1 MRLGFNGFR
10 GFSNLS
16 NSIELKNITIL
27 TGKNSS
33 GKSSFIKLINLI
45 SKSIKDCDNLYEI
58 TKLIIDT
65 SNDFAGGLDN
75 LINNE
80 EGVKCIIEFRPK
92 FYFNIHVLHLNFV
105 HIDYKLVLTTLE
117 IFNTEDKK
125 NKKPLITINNST
137 ITVDCYSL
145 FKQYQLFFY
154 RYNVCEEHRLIN
166 GDRTF
171 TKDYKTKYLNKGSKK
186 DLTEWYRFHSG
197 DILLN
202 SLASVLHTDNLVFN
216 GLNADDKNIGEYFI
230 LNDKFLELEYSNNE
244 IKQLVSSLEDK
255 ESIEDYVQEKKNQN
269 KGYDLIKELSK
280 LQKVIYSNYIVETK
294 SLKFEELGS
303 SDMEYIYVVDEFTN
317 SSELN
322 YTLEEIT
329 KLFINNPTAY
339 NLTMG
344 SLLIY
349 QDSIVEIF
357 NLLKR
362 TSFHSNVKN
371 LTRRS
376 YSIFEDDNNFSVF
389 LKLWKILGPTRKKET
404 LDFLKK
410 QINKLGIA
418 DNIKIEITDTTG
430 FIYLIKNGVE
440 YPIIEEGSG
449 AAKLVSLLL
458 FLIKNGVYDIHLH
471 NSQNP
476 QSSNKFIKLLFIE
489 EPESNLHPD
498 LQSKLADILIDFINQ
513 YNVGL
518 IIETH
523 SEYFIRK
530 LQYLISTKKIVNDKI
545 SLNYFERKVKNK
557 KSTIIISEIPI
568 NKEGVLEKE
577 FGSGFL
583 DEANNLSIDLFLLNL
598 SQKN

>member
-1 MRLGFNGFR
+1 MRVGFKGFR
-10 GFSNLS
+10 GFSDLS

-45 SKSIKDCDNLYEI
+45 SKSIQDCDNFYEI
-58 TKLIIDT
+58 TKLNIDT

-80 EGVKCIIEFRPK
+80 EGVKCIIEFTPK
-92 FYFNIHVLHLNFV
+92 FYFNKHELHLNFV
-105 HIDYKLVLTTLE
+105 HLDYKLVLTTLE
-117 IFNTEDKK
+117 IFNIEDKK
-125 NKKPLITINNST
+125 LKKPLLTINNSI

-145 FKQYQLFFY
+145 FKQYQTFFY
-154 RYNVCEEHRLIN
+154 RYNVCEEYSLIN

-171 TKDYKTKYLNKGSKK
+171 TKDYKTKFINKGNQKNM
-186 DLTEWYRFHSG
+186 TEWYKFHSG
-197 DILLN
+197 GILLK
-202 SLASVLHTDNLVFN
+202 SLGSVLHTGDLVFN
-216 GLNADDKNIGEYFI
+216 GFNADNKNIGEYFI
-230 LNDKFLELEYSNNE
+230 LNEKFLELDYSNKG
-244 IKQLVSSLEDK
+244 IRQLVDSIENKDSL
-255 ESIEDYVQEKKNQN
+255 EDYVQFKKSQN
-269 KGYDLIKELSK
+269 KDYNLIKDLSK
-280 LQKVIYSNYIVETK
+280 IQKVIYSNYIVETK
-294 SLKFEELGS
+294 SLKFEDLGN
-303 SDMEYIYVVDEFTN
+303 SDMEYINVIDEFTN
-317 SSELN
+317 SDDLN
-322 YTLEEIT
+322 YSLEEIT
-329 KLFINNPTAY
+329 KLLINNSTAY

-371 LTRRS
+371 LTKRS
-376 YSIFEDDNNFSVF
+376 YSIFEEDNNFSVF

-430 FIYLIKNGVE
+430 FIYLVKNGVQ

-458 FLIKNGVYDIHLH
+458 FLIKNGIYDFHLN
-471 NSQNP
+471 NSE
-476 QSSNKFIKLLFIE
+476 STKSNSFIKLLFIE

-498 LQSKLADILIDFINQ
+498 LQSKMADILIDFINQ

-530 LQYLISTKKIVNDKI
+530 LQYLISTKKVVNDKI
-545 SLNYFERKVKNK
+545 SLNYFERKMKNK

-568 NKEGVLEKE
+568 SKEGVLEKE